1 MKRFLAIIA
10 SALCI
15 SLYAVEYAPIIPYT
29 QAPMMDMRS
38 VNNSAYMS
46 SGSTHSPVVYEVGAY
61 NVGTT
66 SPAMGPR
73 KAPPG
78 TGGVSDYDPNNPQFA
93 PLTDAL
99 LPLLLLAL
107 GYGVLFLPKK
117 KSGNSVRKMT

>member
-10 SALCI
+10 SALCV
-15 SLYAVEYAPIIPYT
+15 SLYAVELSPIIPHT
-29 QAPMMDMRS
+29 QAPMTDMRS

-46 SGSTHSPVVYEVGAY
+46 SGSTYSPAVYEVGAC

-73 KAPPG
+73 KAPPA
-78 TGGVSDYDPNNPQFA
+78 TGGESTYDPDNPQFA

-107 GYGVLFLPKK
+107 GYALLFLPKK
-117 KSGNSVRKMT
+117 KSTN

>member
-1 MKRFLAIIA
+1 MKRFLAIMA
-10 SALCI
+10 SGLCL
-15 SLYAVEYAPIIPYT
+15 SLYAVEYSPFVPHT
-29 QAPMMDMRS
+29 QAPMTEMRS
-38 VNNSAYMS
+38 VNNRTYMS

-73 KAPPG
+73 KAPPE
-78 TGGVSDYDPNNPQFA
+78 TGGESDYDPNNPQFA

-107 GYGVLFLPKK
+107 GYVVLFLPKK

>member
-1 MKRFLAIIA
+1 MA
-10 SALCI
+10 SALCV
-15 SLYAVEYAPIIPYT
+15 SLYAVEYSPFVPHT
-29 QAPMMDMRS
+29 QAPMTDMRS
-38 VNNSAYMS
+38 VNNNAYMS
-46 SGSTHSPVVYEVGAY
+46 SGSTYSPAVYEVGAC

-73 KAPPG
+73 KAPPV
-78 TGGVSDYDPNNPQFA
+78 TGGESTYDPNNPQFA

-117 KSGNSVRKMT
+117 KTGN

>member
-15 SLYAVEYAPIIPYT
+15 SLYAVEYAPIIPHT

-78 TGGVSDYDPNNPQFA
+78 TGGESAYDPNNPQFA

-117 KSGNSVRKMT
+117 KSGNSARKMT

>member
-15 SLYAVEYAPIIPYT
+15 SLYAVEYSPIIPHT

-46 SGSTHSPVVYEVGAY
+46 SGSTYSPAVYEVGAC

-73 KAPPG
+73 EAPPVI
-78 TGGVSDYDPNNPQFA
+78 GGGESDYDPANPQFA
-93 PLTDAL
+93 PLNDAL
-99 LPLLLLAL
+99 IPLLLLAL
-107 GYGVLFLPKK
+107 GYGIYCLC
-117 KSGNSVRKMT
+117 RKRRETT

>member
-10 SALCI
+10 SGLCL
-15 SLYAVEYAPIIPYT
+15 SLYAVEYSPIIPYT

-78 TGGVSDYDPNNPQFA
+78 TGGVSDYDPANPQFA
-93 PLTDAL
+93 PLNDAL
-99 LPLLLLAL
+99 IPLLLLAL
-107 GYGVLFLPKK
+107 GYGIYCLR
-117 KSGNSVRKMT
+117 RKRREKT